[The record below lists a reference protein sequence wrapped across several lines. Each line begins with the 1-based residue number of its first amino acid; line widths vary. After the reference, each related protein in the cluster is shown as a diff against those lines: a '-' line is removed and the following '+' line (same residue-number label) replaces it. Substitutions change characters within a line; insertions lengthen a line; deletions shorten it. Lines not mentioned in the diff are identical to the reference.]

1 MNRRKQYCI
10 NSIKALIT
18 AIAIIL
24 TSALSC
30 VPACADTND
39 NSERIFYQFEEDLGE
54 YAYADY
60 TNSRYFILRG
70 EQIAV
75 YDAESDFYNI
85 FYDFKQKSPD
95 PDTFQFYDFYALG
108 SKLYYLYQ
116 SGGASYV
123 IIIDFNKLSIFKNKF
138 TFPCTSVMAT
148 SSGDVLVYTTSY
160 NGLVFMIKSDGSSSN
175 SKMTTP
181 IEKFYGEDSDGNI
194 YFAQSNGVTF
204 AKYDGKTF
212 TPSNRRL
219 TDVKP
224 DLTKHVT
231 PVEIFNKNMI
241 ADYSGNVFSLKNG
254 ATSSLFSFGRENYS
268 KINYQG
274 YGTLTVPITGT
285 NYVIGMG
292 ENSSVELYDF
302 SKKKFISSIVTRHNL
317 YSIVRFG
324 TGVICFEKD
333 DTGNYVEIIPLSDFM
348 DLSVTEVNLNNQN
361 VYKGRTSVDAVKKYS
376 SAISE
381 FDLSASMLSDNGS
394 SKAPYVKSE
403 MTDDAQQALLNF
415 SNYQRWLAG
424 LSGYTTGSDTVKDIA
439 AKGSILLEAS
449 PIQGHYP
456 PKPDDMDD
464 AFYDIAYKGTGGN
477 ISYGHDSSIAG
488 GIAAIRALTDDT
500 NNLSNYESS
509 SADDSYYQGYNT
521 PGHRNSFMQR
531 GGNYLTYGAAFQVLL
546 QYYEYAQNN
555 PNQSGTFTENDN
567 NEAAYAWPA
576 PGAFPVEEID
586 TNAIWTVYLNTDR
599 LNTAYKGLN
608 ITITDLESGERFVRN
623 TVMHDK
629 DGQRE
634 GYSLCNYWG
643 KSISFTPPPANSYEG
658 KSYKVVI
665 ENLIDEKGLPAKIEY
680 TINMFSYNDTFVID
694 GAEYILNSKCEL
706 VPDVEPTTES
716 VTTEEPT
723 TEPVTT
729 EAPTTEPV
737 TTQEPTTE
745 PTFLTFVPTTAPAT
759 TPTVESTQPTVPSGT
774 TVTILCGD
782 VNSDGKVNGS
792 DAGLLSRYA
801 SGWKGYETKIK
812 NLLAADINRDGKVNG
827 ADAGLL
833 ARYASG
839 WTQYARFIKE
849 IEITV

>member
-302 SKKKFISSIVTRHNL
+302 SKKKFISSIVTR
-317 YSIVRFG
+317 
-324 TGVICFEKD
+324 
-333 DTGNYVEIIPLSDFM
+333 
-348 DLSVTEVNLNNQN
+348 
-361 VYKGRTSVDAVKKYS
+361 
-376 SAISE
+376 
-381 FDLSASMLSDNGS
+381 
-394 SKAPYVKSE
+394 
-403 MTDDAQQALLNF
+403 
-415 SNYQRWLAG
+415 
-424 LSGYTTGSDTVKDIA
+424 
-439 AKGSILLEAS
+439 
-449 PIQGHYP
+449 
-456 PKPDDMDD
+456 
-464 AFYDIAYKGTGGN
+464 
-477 ISYGHDSSIAG
+477 
-488 GIAAIRALTDDT
+488 
-500 NNLSNYESS
+500 
-509 SADDSYYQGYNT
+509 
-521 PGHRNSFMQR
+521 
-531 GGNYLTYGAAFQVLL
+531 
-546 QYYEYAQNN
+546 
-555 PNQSGTFTENDN
+555 
-567 NEAAYAWPA
+567 
-576 PGAFPVEEID
+576 
-586 TNAIWTVYLNTDR
+586 
-599 LNTAYKGLN
+599 
-608 ITITDLESGERFVRN
+608 
-623 TVMHDK
+623 
-629 DGQRE
+629 
-634 GYSLCNYWG
+634 
-643 KSISFTPPPANSYEG
+643 
-658 KSYKVVI
+658 
-665 ENLIDEKGLPAKIEY
+665 
-680 TINMFSYNDTFVID
+680 
-694 GAEYILNSKCEL
+694 
-706 VPDVEPTTES
+706 
-716 VTTEEPT
+716 
-723 TEPVTT
+723 
-729 EAPTTEPV
+729 
-737 TTQEPTTE
+737 
-745 PTFLTFVPTTAPAT
+745 
-759 TPTVESTQPTVPSGT
+759 
-774 TVTILCGD
+774 
-782 VNSDGKVNGS
+782 
-792 DAGLLSRYA
+792 
-801 SGWKGYETKIK
+801 
-812 NLLAADINRDGKVNG
+812 
-827 ADAGLL
+827 
-833 ARYASG
+833 
-839 WTQYARFIKE
+839 
-849 IEITV
+849 

>member
-464 AFYDIAYKGTGGN
+464 AFYDIAYK
-477 ISYGHDSSIAG
+477 
-488 GIAAIRALTDDT
+488 
-500 NNLSNYESS
+500 
-509 SADDSYYQGYNT
+509 
-521 PGHRNSFMQR
+521 QR
-531 GGNYLTYGAAFQVLL
+531 R
-546 QYYEYAQNN
+546 
-555 PNQSGTFTENDN
+555 
-567 NEAAYAWPA
+567 
-576 PGAFPVEEID
+576 EID
-586 TNAIWTVYLNTDR
+586 THNGVNQVKPVGALGSKRAGEQRYNLVDNPVQHKGSHGGEKAHKQGEDNHKHPLAHVLHAPVVQPLQPLRSSICYCRFHLYLSWHGLTR
-599 LNTAYKGLN
+599 LSFRETLPFAQPAVSFYKKA
-608 ITITDLESGERFVRN
+608 V
-623 TVMHDK
+623 
-629 DGQRE
+629 
-634 GYSLCNYWG
+634 
-643 KSISFTPPPANSYEG
+643 
-658 KSYKVVI
+658 
-665 ENLIDEKGLPAKIEY
+665 LIRA
-680 TINMFSYNDTFVID
+680 
-694 GAEYILNSKCEL
+694 
-706 VPDVEPTTES
+706 
-716 VTTEEPT
+716 
-723 TEPVTT
+723 
-729 EAPTTEPV
+729 
-737 TTQEPTTE
+737 
-745 PTFLTFVPTTAPAT
+745 
-759 TPTVESTQPTVPSGT
+759 
-774 TVTILCGD
+774 
-782 VNSDGKVNGS
+782 
-792 DAGLLSRYA
+792 
-801 SGWKGYETKIK
+801 
-812 NLLAADINRDGKVNG
+812 
-827 ADAGLL
+827 
-833 ARYASG
+833 
-839 WTQYARFIKE
+839 
-849 IEITV
+849 